1 MGTNNYNCKYYFF
14 KFMVKQ
20 EKIYNPYQ
28 KKNIKRLKKF
38 NRHQSDR
45 FFRVK
50 KSWRKPRGIDSR
62 VRRRF
67 RDNIK
72 MPNIGFRTKKADRFK
87 TRKTG
92 KYSFLVRDEK
102 DLECLKNQNN
112 FYEVYMKRSLS
123 SSTRKKLIKRA
134 KVLGLKVI
142 NENARLRGEEAT
154 EEQE

>member
-1 MGTNNYNCKYYFF
+1 
-14 KFMVKQ
+14 MVKQ
-20 EKIYNPYQ
+20 EKSYNPYQ
-28 KKNIKRLKKF
+28 KKNVKRLKKF
-38 NRHQSDR
+38 IRHQSDR

-50 KSWRKPRGIDSR
+50 KNWRKPRGIDSR

-72 MPNIGFRTKKADRFK
+72 MPNVGYRTKKTDRFK

-92 KYSFLVRDEK
+92 KYSFVVRDEK

-112 FYEVYMKRSLS
+112 FYEIYMGRSLS
-123 SSTRKKLIKRA
+123 SSTRKKLLRRA
-134 KVLGLKVI
+134 RVLGLKVI

-154 EEQE
+154 EQHE

>member
-1 MGTNNYNCKYYFF
+1 MTK
-14 KFMVKQ
+14 M
-20 EKIYNPYQ
+20 YNPY
-28 KKNIKRLKKF
+28 KKKITKRLKKF
-38 NRHQSDR
+38 VRHQSDR

-92 KYSFLVRDEK
+92 KYSFVIRNEK

-112 FYEVYMKRSLS
+112 FYEVYMRRSLS

-134 KVLGLKVI
+134 KALGLKVI

-154 EEQE
+154 DEHE